1 MMRRHLARVLLAIL
15 LVGLATGR
23 AAAQEFGVKGGIQ
36 FTDVAWGDQVIINTG
51 WGWGAVGG
59 MFVRLQPARAV
70 SLQVEALLAQLVVD
84 FSSEGA
90 DVKNTL
96 TNLQVPILLR
106 FNLKNGSRV
115 RMRALGGAALDVL
128 LFARDNVNG
137 TTSDIR
143 ETVAPWG
150 VSLVAAGEVEWG
162 RWVFDGRYLFGLT
175 DIYSSEVSTDFPAKQ
190 RSLQGTVGWRF

>member
-1 MMRRHLARVLLAIL
+1 MMRRHPARLLLSLVLMLAPAS
-15 LVGLATGR
+15 

-59 MFVRLQPARAV
+59 MFVRLQPARAL

-96 TNLQVPILLR
+96 TNLQVPVLLR
-106 FNLKNGSRV
+106 FTLKSGSKV
-115 RMRALGGAALDVL
+115 RIRAQGGGAFDVL

-143 ETVAPWG
+143 DAVAPWG
-150 VSLVAAGEVEWG
+150 ASLVAAGEVEWG

-175 DIYSSEVSTDFPAKQ
+175 DIYSTEVSTIISAKQ